1 MRCGAQILGQI
12 LGFGTFILQGGG
24 FEALGARI
32 LGQRDLDVTPGLIG
46 GGSLISMSYTT
57 ATGRVATRDEVLAQ
71 RDALRRLAGQHRLRS
86 PRLSASGT
94 VVIHSD
100 DPGYRTV
107 RGFATAAS
115 GLVGAW
121 VNVITDD
128 ASAVQVEATPL

>member
-1 MRCGAQILGQI
+1 MTA
-12 LGFGTFILQGGG
+12 
-24 FEALGARI
+24 
-32 LGQRDLDVTPGLIG
+32 
-46 GGSLISMSYTT
+46 MSYTT
-57 ATGRVATRDEVLAQ
+57 AADRVATRDEVLAQ
-71 RDALRRLAGQHRLRS
+71 RDALRRLAGQHGLGA

-107 RGFATAAS
+107 RVFATAAS

-128 ASAVQVEATPL
+128 AAAAQVEATPL

>member
-1 MRCGAQILGQI
+1 MNA
-12 LGFGTFILQGGG
+12 
-24 FEALGARI
+24 
-32 LGQRDLDVTPGLIG
+32 
-46 GGSLISMSYTT
+46 MSFTT
-57 ATGRVATRDEVLAQ
+57 ATDRVATRDEVLAQ
-71 RDALRRLAGQHRLRS
+71 RDALRRLAGQHGLRS

-107 RGFATAAS
+107 REFATAAS

-128 ASAVQVEATPL
+128 AVAAQVEATPL